1 MKMVLGPRWAL
12 DVSSG
17 TPGSFLSCSE
27 LAVVWLVFTCSS
39 LLMPPTNFHT
49 LYLDTDFFFLH
60 SFSLYVGIGPIT
72 TTPGSLCTRA
82 FWPGSL
88 RLSQCH
94 SLPSH
99 TPALTHQLS
108 LQEGQP
114 ATLYVYMHMC
124 HMHMYIHTYVS
135 IHIYMSI
142 YREREILKP
151 QNSD

>member
-1 MKMVLGPRWAL
+1 MVLGPRWAL

-17 TPGSFLSCSE
+17 THGSFLSCSE

-94 SLPSH
+94 SLPCH
-99 TPALTHQLS
+99 TPASTHTS
-108 LQEGQP
+108 AEFTRGTTSN
-114 ATLYVYMHMC
+114 AICVYA
-124 HMHMYIHTYVS
+124 YVS
-135 IHIYMSI
+135 HAYVDLHVCIYTHLHKHLQ
-142 YREREILKP
+142 RERDTQASE
-151 QNSD
+151 Q